1 MGRDGVTKS
10 CLRTPTQDLNLT
22 GVEDFVPRGLDRC
35 QMVCRSSEDID
46 GVWPNLNTPKQH
58 SAATENIVNFLP
70 KDVVFALDR
79 YTSKKFLNPFFQICK
94 RNFNG

>member
-10 CLRTPTQDLNLT
+10 CLRTSTQDVNLT
-22 GVEDFVPRGLDRC
+22 GMDRFVPRGLDRC
-35 QMVCRSSEDID
+35 QMVCPSSEDID

-79 YTSKKFLNPFFQICK
+79 YKQESSKPLFSNLKKN
-94 RNFNG
+94 NG